1 MEKLELIA
9 EIEEVAKQKGISQTK
24 LDRNVKLSYL
34 PEKGEFV
41 GYEVGSPNTTY
52 AHLRVITDKGYS
64 CSIGALQALAFD
76 GSLED
81 AASHLR
87 EKEANEK
94 TGFPGGFVLGGTTAI
109 NPHLSGKMSVVVANL
124 IDKKQK
130 FTTKEVNRIVLPIK
144 TETDSDGKVTLL
156 GYQTKEEAIAALV
169 SKKFYQVTLL

>member
-9 EIEEVAKQKGISQTK
+9 EIEKVAVEKGISQTK

-41 GYEVGSPNTTY
+41 GYEVGSPDTSF

-81 AASHLR
+81 AATHLR
-87 EKEANEK
+87 LKEANEK
-94 TGFPGGFVLGGTTAI
+94 TGFPGGFVLGATTAI
-109 NPHLSGKMSVVVANL
+109 NPHLSGKMSVTIANL
-124 IDKKQK
+124 IGKK

-156 GYQTKEEAIAALV
+156 GYQTKEEATAALV